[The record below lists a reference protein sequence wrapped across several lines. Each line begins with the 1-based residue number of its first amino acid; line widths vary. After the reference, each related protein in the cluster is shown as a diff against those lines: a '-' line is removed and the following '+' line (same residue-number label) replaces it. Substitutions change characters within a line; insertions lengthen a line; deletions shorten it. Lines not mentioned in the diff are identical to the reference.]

1 MAMDINSVRIMEK
14 IAKCRNLSSKK
25 INHLFFTYIIQIF
38 EVYNI
43 TRLRKLVGLY
53 FYGFQDD

>member
-1 MAMDINSVRIMEK
+1 MDMDINSVRITERTVQ
-14 IAKCRNLSSKK
+14 CRNLSNKK
-25 INHLFFTYIIQIF
+25 TNHLFFTYIIQIF

-53 FYGFQDD
+53 FSVFQDN